1 MYGAFWVGLISLR
14 WGVQACRIQR
24 HVFLFLN
31 LLQTQDSGG
40 REGSMA
46 SSRQSFLA
54 QGKNDRLAAC
64 ANINELIIEHLNS
77 KSLSESALVLEM
89 ELAATANRHE
99 DSKNLFV
106 SELEHT
112 LKGKPRKPRS
122 VGEAIDMT
130 PTPSSW
136 PSPVSSREDSWA
148 SPDCSFTSHRSTTP
162 ARAKLFAMTAC
173 NAETEASDLRQQHGG
188 GDAMSRVVFQD
199 PLQRSASSGAPPPPL
214 LPFLAIANSS
224 TSFSLLTLSSCLTFS
239 LSRRHCACLDPNAIQ
254 PQHVSASVATMQARS
269 RLIPVGF
276 LC

>member
-1 MYGAFWVGLISLR
+1 
-14 WGVQACRIQR
+14 
-24 HVFLFLN
+24 
-31 LLQTQDSGG
+31 
-40 REGSMA
+40 MA

-122 VGEAIDMT
+122 VGEAMDMT

-188 GDAMSRVVFQD
+188 GDAMSRVVFHD
-199 PLQRSASSGAPPPPL
+199 PLQRSASSGAPPLPL
-214 LPFLAIANSS
+214 LPFLATANSS

-239 LSRRHCACLDPNAIQ
+239 LSRLHCACLDPNVIQ